1 MGYFV
6 KNKKVGYGNTSIAI
20 PAGSSTERPNDPIFG
35 QIRFNTDVGKVEYF
49 DGTLFSILAKQGDAD
64 IIVDSFTGNG
74 IDTVFGSMTNQVLDA
89 DQVIVF
95 VGNIYQIPITN
106 YTMSGTYDI
115 TFTSVPPSGMPINV
129 IHNLG
134 STVVS

>member
-1 MGYFV
+1 MGLV
-6 KNKKVGYGNTSIAI
+6 KNQKVGFMNSSVAI
-20 PAGSSTERPNDPIFG
+20 PAGTAAERPSNPEFG
-35 QIRFNTDVGKVEYF
+35 QIRFNTTIGKVEYF
-49 DGTLFSILAKQGDAD
+49 DGTVFATIAKQGDTD
-64 IIVDSFTGNG
+64 IVVDSFTGNG
-74 IDTVFGSMTNQVLDA
+74 SDTVFGSMTNQVLDA